1 VVVHCAVEV
10 VLEVA
15 GLDVLTE
22 DVFPVAVWEVPVLDA
37 AAEVVLPVVVWEAAV
52 LGAAVEV
59 VFVVVAVDAP
69 GFDVVV
75 EVLFPVVVL
84 DTPVLAVV
92 LVVFWVVVGAVGVCV
107 GSVCAKRIAAETK
120 LQTKMMIER
129 FMVRPFEDIQAN
141 KVSRPRRQFK
151 NCARSVMTHFEAPR
165 ASRP

>member
-1 VVVHCAVEV
+1 MVHCAVEEF
-10 VLEVA
+10 LEAA
-15 GLDVLTE
+15 GLDVPTE
-22 DVFPVAVWEVPVLDA
+22 GVFPVAVGEVPVLDA
-37 AAEVVLPVVVWEAAV
+37 AAEVVLPVVWEVAV

-59 VFVVVAVDAP
+59 VFFVVAVDAP
-69 GFDVVV
+69 VFDVVV

-92 LVVFWVVVGAVGVCV
+92 LVVFWVVVGAVGACV
-107 GSVCAKRIAAETK
+107 DSVCAKRIAAETK